1 MKGTLAELHNHIMR
15 KFEFFSNDVFRLL
28 EEVSKD
34 KGETLFPRLHG
45 NPDSMAHLAQKAKPL
60 QREIMEQ
67 EKHEQKLREKAEQ
80 QREEERKHRLD
91 LFQSPGPQFDQDLQN
106 SIKGVRIDSSVPLPL
121 LPWQ

>member
-1 MKGTLAELHNHIMR
+1 
-15 KFEFFSNDVFRLL
+15 
-28 EEVSKD
+28 
-34 KGETLFPRLHG
+34 
-45 NPDSMAHLAQKAKPL
+45 MAHLAQKAKPL